1 MIQYFKNMF
10 GSVCVIAEPSLEA
23 QNKRLI
29 AIPDGKHSPYS
40 RLEIPEC
47 DIKVIGTSDLNT
59 FLIYSSYKVQI
70 LEIMVMIFKKF
81 WEHKVNSIDENG
93 IYHIPSVQNYLSY
106 AVQVINTIEYN
117 KEELLS
123 FFVIYNQIIISE
135 FLSKETAHW
144 EQFNFY
150 NTMDINYLKTRFKK
164 QIIDPQI
171 NLIEGDKKCI
181 KL

>member
-1 MIQYFKNMF
+1 MIQYIKDIF
-10 GSVCVIAEPSLEA
+10 GSICVIAEPSIEALHKELIPLSTSKHNPYNQLEM
-23 QNKRLI
+23 
-29 AIPDGKHSPYS
+29 
-40 RLEIPEC
+40 PEC
-47 DIKVIGTSDLNT
+47 DIQIIGTKDLNT
-59 FLIYSSYKVQI
+59 YLIHSSFRVQI

-81 WEHKVNSIDENG
+81 WEHKVNSINKDG
-93 IYHIPSVQNYLSY
+93 VCHIPSVQNYLSY
-106 AVQVINTIEYN
+106 SVQVINTIEYN

-123 FFVIYNQIIISE
+123 FFVIYNQISTHD
-135 FLSKETAHW
+135 FLSKETAYW

-150 NTMDINYLKTRFKK
+150 NAMDINYLKVRFKK